1 MAHLVWHLE
10 EKQSPIAGRKSSPGS
25 NAIRPI
31 DPPPVVRLFCT
42 HGGQEY
48 NHRCLPNF
56 NIRSLAC
63 TVDLF
68 RLPEGPNPRRNYSY
82 YDADGTHQQERPV
95 YALFT
100 TDYPDTVPFECCVGT
115 HLLLEKSKETHLLLG
130 QTVAQAYEDAGHI
143 IFAFPQLGVLQTGQY
158 LLRYTVYNQRDQQ
171 LLSAG
176 QLVTKH
182 FGQAFTISTVKQ
194 FPGTQPTTPLSRSL
208 AAQRVPGFGNRHH
221 D

>member
-1 MAHLVWHLE
+1 MAHLVWHLQE
-10 EKQSPIAGRKSSPGS
+10 IQSPIAARKSSPGS
-25 NAIRPI
+25 NPIRPI
-31 DPPPVVRLFCT
+31 DPPPVVRLLCT

-48 NHRCLPNF
+48 NFQRLHNF

-82 YDADGTHQQERPV
+82 YDVDGTHQQELPV
-95 YALFT
+95 YALHT
-100 TDYPDTVPFECCVGT
+100 TDYPDTMQVECCVGT
-115 HLLLEKSKETHLLLG
+115 HLLLEKSKETHLLFG
-130 QTVAQAYEDAGHI
+130 QTVAQAYEHAGDI

-158 LLRYTVYNQRDQQ
+158 LLRYTVYNNQRDQQ

-176 QLVTKH
+176 QLVTKY
-182 FGQAFTISTVKQ
+182 FGQAFTISTGKQ

-208 AAQRVPGFGNRHH
+208 AAQRLPGFGNRH
-221 D
+221 